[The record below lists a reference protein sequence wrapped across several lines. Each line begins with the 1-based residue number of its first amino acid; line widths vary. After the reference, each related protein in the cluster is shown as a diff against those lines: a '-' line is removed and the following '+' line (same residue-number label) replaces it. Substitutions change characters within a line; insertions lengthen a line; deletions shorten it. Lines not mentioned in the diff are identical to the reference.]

1 LAAGCHSKDPCGP
14 PNGCR
19 NFNRRQQLRH
29 NRDPLASAFTIP
41 RYEDHGDVAAV
52 KTAPQITLSKV
63 GPVPPNDPTIEP
75 VTPDQ
80 FTITI
85 SNSNQAG
92 KYKWRARGTL
102 LH

>member
-1 LAAGCHSKDPCGP
+1 MKITVMLP
-14 PNGCR
+14 P
-19 NFNRRQQLRH
+19 F
-29 NRDPLASAFTIP
+29 
-41 RYEDHGDVAAV
+41 

-63 GPVPPNDPTIEP
+63 GPVPPNDPTIES